1 MKALAELNRSFREI
15 ELKEVKKP
23 RIWKEKELLNG
34 KVANVMVIVLRTP
47 GCYWAKVSGCSMCGY
62 FKETYDAGYDE
73 IKKQIDEAY
82 KKYEG
87 EEIVKF
93 FTSGSFLDEKEMPR
107 DLQIYAIEKFSKAK
121 KIVIESRPEFIK
133 NLEWLQGNIEVAMGL
148 ESANDR
154 VLEYSINKGF
164 RFRAWLK
171 NAKLVK
177 KHGKKLRVYILI
189 KPPFLKEIEAIKDA
203 INSAR
208 KVADIADVISFNPVA
223 IHGKTI
229 VETLWNRHL
238 YRPPW
243 LWSVVQVIKETKK
256 FYDGMIK
263 CDVVARG
270 MARGAHNCGKCDKK
284 ILHAIEEFNLK
295 QDEKIFDGIDCDCRE
310 EWLDFLELEEYMI

>member
-107 DLQIYAIEKFSKAK
+107 ELQIYAIEKFSKAK

-203 INSAR
+203 INSVR
-208 KVADIADVISFNPVA
+208 PV
-223 IHGKTI
+223 
-229 VETLWNRHL
+229 LNSL
-238 YRPPW
+238 YY
-243 LWSVVQVIKETKK
+243 SV
-256 FYDGMIK
+256 
-263 CDVVARG
+263 
-270 MARGAHNCGKCDKK
+270 N
-284 ILHAIEEFNLK
+284 
-295 QDEKIFDGIDCDCRE
+295 
-310 EWLDFLELEEYMI
+310 